1 MTFDAGAA
9 FRRPSAR
16 PPKGGLYVLAMV
28 FVVLAAALGTAGCRG
43 EDPATDA
50 SAATPSETQ
59 APKKEAGLHLD
70 ASQIKQVST
79 EALSTHGPATT
90 IKATGTVEFN
100 ADRTAKLIPPVSGQ
114 VQDIAVNA
122 GDTVRKNA
130 VLFVLSSREVAAA
143 FADHLASH
151 KDLELADKTYAM
163 TKDLFEHE
171 ATSRIALEQSES
183 ELAKARSK
191 VLQSEE
197 SLQVL
202 GFDPK
207 AEDDATRVQ
216 PRIPVRSPIDG
227 TVIERS
233 VTNGQFVGPET
244 PALVTI
250 ADLSTVWVEGDIFER
265 DLRDVSV
272 GQKADVATAAYPTDR
287 FIAQVSR
294 IASVVDPQTRTAK
307 VRFLVANPAA
317 HLKPGMFASI
327 ILYLPE
333 QTALLSLPTKAVFV
347 EEGRSFVYVQT
358 GPQTFSRREIE
369 TIASGPERVRV
380 VSGVTEGER
389 VVSDGVLLLRQLEAD
404 AAPR

>member
-1 MTFDAGAA
+1 MIDAFDMGTCGLHGHT
-9 FRRPSAR
+9 PNAR
-16 PPKGGLYVLAMV
+16 PPQGGLYASAIALI
-28 FVVLAAALGTAGCRG
+28 VLAAALGTAGCRG

-50 SAATPSETQ
+50 SAATPSETRDWR
-59 APKKEAGLHLD
+59 KDAGLHLD

-90 IKATGTVEFN
+90 IKATGTVAFN

-171 ATSRIALEQSES
+171 AASRIALEQSES

-197 SLQVL
+197 GLQVL
-202 GFDPK
+202 GFDLK

-216 PRIPVRSPIDG
+216 PRIPV
-227 TVIERS
+227 
-233 VTNGQFVGPET
+233 
-244 PALVTI
+244 
-250 ADLSTVWVEGDIFER
+250 
-265 DLRDVSV
+265 
-272 GQKADVATAAYPTDR
+272 
-287 FIAQVSR
+287 
-294 IASVVDPQTRTAK
+294 
-307 VRFLVANPAA
+307 
-317 HLKPGMFASI
+317 
-327 ILYLPE
+327 
-333 QTALLSLPTKAVFV
+333 
-347 EEGRSFVYVQT
+347 
-358 GPQTFSRREIE
+358 
-369 TIASGPERVRV
+369 
-380 VSGVTEGER
+380 
-389 VVSDGVLLLRQLEAD
+389 
-404 AAPR
+404 